1 MAKPTRGELIFS
13 VARLFITVISMNIL
27 AMQIT
32 TVLLVKHTL
41 ILFMLIVF
49 WGINRAMLWLLLL
62 LLLLVMLKL
71 LNQFLIWI
79 F

>member
-1 MAKPTRGELIFS
+1 
-13 VARLFITVISMNIL
+13 MNIL

-32 TVLLVKHTL
+32 TVLLVKHAL

-49 WGINRAMLWLLLL
+49 WGINRAMLRLLLL

-71 LNQFLIWI
+71 LKQFLIWI

>member
-1 MAKPTRGELIFS
+1 MTKPTRGELCFS
-13 VARLFITVISMNIL
+13 VTRLFITLISMNIL

-32 TVLLVKHTL
+32 TVLFVKHAL

-49 WGINRAMLWLLLL
+49 WGINRAMLRLLLL

-71 LNQFLIWI
+71 LQQFLIWI

>member
-1 MAKPTRGELIFS
+1 
-13 VARLFITVISMNIL
+13 MNIL

-32 TVLLVKHTL
+32 TMLFIEHSL

-62 LLLLVMLKL
+62 LLLLVLLLKL
-71 LNQFLIWI
+71 LKQFLIWI